1 MKKVISLLLSFCL
14 LFAVSVPAF
23 AAYETPFSDSLFFE
37 YEDYSVHYRKWEAE
51 NAKGQ
56 IFMIHGF
63 ALSSYCW
70 TALAEILV
78 NEGYTC
84 VMVDLPDFG
93 YSTRETAGM
102 DKLPRE
108 DIMHALM
115 TELSDDPWY
124 VAGHSMGGF
133 VAQAIY
139 EKYPESVKNLLL
151 YGTSGNENSPAMA
164 KIMGNDIFVALV
176 GPLMQLMTR
185 FDFLI
190 KMFLKMALVDNDYAA
205 NYDIT
210 KISEP
215 LRINGTGKGACYNF
229 SMLTNTNYDVIQN
242 GAPVLYVNASADSI
256 ISADAQNAFR
266 AYLPE
271 GSVDY
276 VVEGG
281 GHMFIENL
289 ADETAQ
295 VTLSF
300 LNSNP

>member
-1 MKKVISLLLSFCL
+1 MKKIIALVLSLVLSL
-14 LFAVSVPAF
+14 SLAVPAF
-23 AAYETPFSDSLFFE
+23 AAYETPFEDSQFFE
-37 YEDYSVHYRKWEAE
+37 YEDYSIHYRVWEAE

-70 TALAEILV
+70 VELATRLV
-78 NEGYTC
+78 ENGYTC
-84 VMVDLPDFG
+84 VMADLPDFG

-102 DKLPRE
+102 EKLPRE

-115 TELSDDPWY
+115 VSLSDEPWY

-139 EKYPESVKNLLL
+139 EKYPESVNNLLL
-151 YGTSGNENSPAMA
+151 YGTSGNENSPEMA
-164 KIMGNDIFVALV
+164 KIMGNDVFVALV

-190 KMFLKMALVDNDYAA
+190 KMFLKIALVDDEYVA
-205 NYDIT
+205 NYDIS

-215 LRINGTGKGACYNF
+215 LRIDGTGKGACYNF
-229 SMLTNTNYDVIQN
+229 SLLTNTNYDVIQN
-242 GAPVLYVNASADSI
+242 GAPVLYVNGGADSV
-256 ISADAQNAFR
+256 ISADAQDSFR
-266 AYLPE
+266 NYLPE

-281 GHMFIENL
+281 GHMFIENK

-295 VTLSF
+295 VTLEF
-300 LNSNP
+300 LANNP

>member
-1 MKKVISLLLSFCL
+1 MKKLLAFILSFTM
-14 LFAVSVPAF
+14 LFAAAVPAF
-23 AAYETPFSDSLFFE
+23 AAYETPFTDSEFFE
-37 YEDYSVHYRKWEAE
+37 YGDYSIHYRVLEAE
-51 NAKGQ
+51 NEVGR

-70 TALAEILV
+70 TELAVRLQAA
-78 NEGYTC
+78 GYTC
-84 VMVDLPDFG
+84 VLADLPDFG

-102 DKLPRE
+102 EKLPRE
-108 DIMHALM
+108 EIMYALM
-115 TELSDDPWY
+115 TSLSSEPWY

-151 YGTSGNENSPAMA
+151 YGTSGNVNSPQMA
-164 KIMGNDIFVALV
+164 KIMGNDIFAALI

-190 KMFLKMALVDNDYAA
+190 EMFLKIALVDDEYAA
-205 NYDIT
+205 NYDLA

-215 LRINGTGKGACYNF
+215 LRIDGTGKGACYNF
-229 SMLTNTNYDVIQN
+229 SMLTSTNYDVIKN
-242 GAPVLYVNASADSI
+242 GAPVLYVNGSADSI
-256 ISADAQNAFR
+256 ISTAAQDTFR
-266 AYLPE
+266 EYLPE

-281 GHMFIENL
+281 GHMFIENM
-289 ADETAQ
+289 ADETAEI
-295 VTLSF
+295 TLSF
-300 LNSNP
+300 LEANK